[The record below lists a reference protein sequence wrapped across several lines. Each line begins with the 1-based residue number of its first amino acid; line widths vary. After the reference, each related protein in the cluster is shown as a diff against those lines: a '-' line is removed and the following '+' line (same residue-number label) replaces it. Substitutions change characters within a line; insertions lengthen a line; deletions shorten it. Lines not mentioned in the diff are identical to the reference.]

1 VLTVGLGGTAVEQM
15 PGAVS
20 CIAPVDLDEARRM
33 VGDAPLLVRA
43 GMRDALAG
51 VLVALGELAFRHPEI
66 GAVDINPVVLHE
78 GAALALDAL
87 VVVEGGGA

>member
-1 VLTVGLGGTAVEQM
+1 
-15 PGAVS
+15 
-20 CIAPVDLDEARRM
+20 
-33 VGDAPLLVRA
+33 
-43 GMRDALAG
+43 MRDALAG